1 MIESKID
8 INQIIDKNKAIISVF
23 PGSRKS
29 EVEILMPILIEF
41 ILLMNKNYKDLLY
54 IFHST
59 QELSELINSYIRS
72 KNISN
77 CEVISDEKIKSHT
90 LKKSVFAVAKSGTVS
105 LEICKF
111 KIPSIIIYK
120 MNFLNY
126 LIVKSL
132 VKIKYANIINF
143 AAKEEIIP
151 ELLQS
156 KCNPDNIFKTVSS
169 YLDEP
174 SKIKNQVEKTQLIL
188 NKLKSKIPSADQASD
203 VLKKYLKA

>member
-1 MIESKID
+1 
-8 INQIIDKNKAIISVF
+8 
-23 PGSRKS
+23 
-29 EVEILMPILIEF
+29 
-41 ILLMNKNYKDLLY
+41 MNKDYKDFLY

-59 QELSELINSYIRS
+59 QVLSEQINSYIQS

-105 LEICKF
+105 LELCKF

-143 AAKEEIIP
+143 IFKLKDLRKIDDRNYDLFILSVRKFIQLDKDFEYLLESEANKTWLTQNIIKMNDYKNKSLDYLLSITIFCLFKTFEIICSLYSP
-151 ELLQS
+151 
-156 KCNPDNIFKTVSS
+156 
-169 YLDEP
+169 
-174 SKIKNQVEKTQLIL
+174 
-188 NKLKSKIPSADQASD
+188 
-203 VLKKYLKA
+203 